1 MSIVPSLRNLDLED
15 TKLLSQ
21 MCLWEPKSPTELI
34 EILEK
39 VLDSAIHGGELQS
52 ILSKLSGKG
61 YSSQHIGYD
70 IK

>member
-1 MSIVPSLRNLDLED
+1 
-15 TKLLSQ
+15 

-39 VLDSAIHGGELQS
+39 VLDSAIHGVELQS
-52 ILSKLSGKG
+52 ILSKLSEKG
-61 YSSQHIGYD
+61 YCSQPRGYD